1 MLPRATLLAA
11 AILAAPLAVPSTA
24 QAAPLTQDSPI
35 GRLVAVVAAM
45 HACNITATDAQQT
58 AVTNAGQAMQDKL
71 KATDADLDA
80 LMEKF
85 GDTPPPG
92 GCEAYKANFD
102 RTLNAAVAGTR

>member
-1 MLPRATLLAA
+1 MLRRTALLAV
-11 AILAAPLAVPSTA
+11 AIIAAPAMA

-35 GRLVAVVAAM
+35 GRIVAVVAAM

-71 KATDADLDA
+71 KATDAELDA

-85 GDTPPPG
+85 GDTPPAG
-92 GCEAYKANFD
+92 GCDAYKINFD
-102 RTLNAAVAGTR
+102 RTLNAAVAGAR